1 MRWRALRLRTR
12 HTGPGGFTFV
22 ELVVMIVV
30 LGILGAIAAPRFFDT
45 RGFDAASFTDQLK
58 AQIRYGQ
65 KVAIAQGRFV
75 FVRLNGSSVALCY
88 DAACASR
95 VAPPG
100 GSNSGTASTITNCGV
115 TTWACEG
122 VPGGLAV
129 SAVASFYFD
138 PAGQPFALN
147 DPVGGVNSTFATQT
161 LAVSGDGGTHNV
173 TVTAVTG
180 YVF

>member
-1 MRWRALRLRTR
+1 
-12 HTGPGGFTFV
+12 
-22 ELVVMIVV
+22 MIVV

-45 RGFDAASFTDQLK
+45 KGFDAASFTDQLK

-65 KVAIAQGRFV
+65 KAAIAQGRYV

-88 DAACASR
+88 DAGCNSR

-100 GSNSGTASTITNCGV
+100 GANSGTASTVTNCGAAP
-115 TTWACEG
+115 WACEG
-122 VPGGLAV
+122 VPNGLAL
-129 SAVASFYFD
+129 SAVPSFYFD
-138 PAGQPFALN
+138 PNGQPFALA
-147 DPVGGVNSTFATQT
+147 DPVGSVVSTFATQT
-161 LAVSGDGGTHNV
+161 LAVSGDGATHNV